1 MELNQRIKIMREK
14 KGYSQK
20 ALGDILGIS
29 KQAVSMYEQGKRTPD
44 PEMIVKMSDV
54 FLVDLNYMFG
64 KENIN
69 EEKNSPEEPKLS
81 EGEKM
86 LLDLF
91 RQVPEEQQQLVLGMI
106 RAALNTKG

>member
-91 RQVPEEQQQLVLGMI
+91 RLVPEEQQQLVLQMI
-106 RAALNTKG
+106 RAALKTKG